1 MFVLD
6 RETGREEVPFPERVG
21 RYPLI
26 APIASGGLATVY
38 LGKLSGIAGFE
49 RKVAVKLLHPHLRAE
64 RELVQ
69 HLIAEAKL
77 AARIQHPNVVQ
88 VLDVGED
95 RQGIY
100 LVMEYV
106 EAETLGA
113 LLKAASQ
120 ADEPIPERVALRI
133 LCDALRGLHAAH
145 EATDA
150 DGQPLGLVHRD
161 FSPQNILV
169 GVDGTTRL
177 IDFGV
182 AKVAQSD
189 IHTRT
194 GTVKGKVGY
203 MSPEQARGKAVDRR
217 CDVWAAGVVI
227 WELFAGR
234 RLFKTADEVATML
247 RVISDPIPPLAE
259 VAPDSPLGARRA
271 TEAALCRDL
280 ELRSASA
287 AELERLLTESDDDLA
302 SAAEVAE
309 WVQCVAGERLLER
322 SRRITAISERRGA
335 APASEKPK
343 SGGLLLGLVALG
355 TLGIGVVAW
364 VALAPHTRNASAQLP
379 DQPRT
384 SASAAPV
391 ARTEAS
397 VVVVANQPMR
407 SLDVAGRLLE
417 FRAPTTRVQIPL
429 PRAGSVTLTASSSD
443 GRTTSYVSRG
453 DESEIQLRFGEAS
466 SATPKPAQPKPKPK
480 SGPAKLS
487 PSPYAQ

>member
-1 MFVLD
+1 MLFLD
-6 RETGREEVPFPERVG
+6 RETGHEEVPFPERVG

-38 LGKLSGIAGFE
+38 LGKLAGIAGFE
-49 RKVAVKLLHPHLRAE
+49 RDVAVKLLHPHLRAE
-64 RELVQ
+64 RELAQ

-77 AARIQHPNVVQ
+77 AARIQHPNVVP

-95 RQGIY
+95 SHGIY

-120 ADEPIPERVALRI
+120 ANERIPKRVALKI

-145 EATDA
+145 EATDS
-150 DGQPLGLVHRD
+150 DGKPLGLVHRD

-203 MSPEQARGKAVDRR
+203 MSPEQARGKPVDRR

-234 RLFKTADEVATML
+234 RLFKTADEVATMM

-259 VAPDSPLGARRA
+259 VAPDSPPGARRA

-280 ELRSASA
+280 DLRSASA
-287 AELERLLTESDDDLA
+287 LELERFLTEGDDDLA
-302 SAAEVAE
+302 SAAQVAE
-309 WVQCVAGERLLER
+309 WLKRIAGDSLLER
-322 SRRITAISERRGA
+322 SRRISAIRQRRVVE
-335 APASEKPK
+335 PPPTKPRLARVWLAV
-343 SGGLLLGLVALG
+343 S
-355 TLGIGVVAW
+355 TLAVVGIGVTAW
-364 VALAPHTRNASAQLP
+364 VAWPRNQPHVSNVRAPSLASFSAE
-379 DQPRT
+379 PRAGT
-384 SASAAPV
+384 D
-391 ARTEAS
+391 AS
-397 VVVVANQPMR
+397 VVVVANHPMR
-407 SLDVAGRLLE
+407 SLEVAGKLVE
-417 FRAPTTRVQIPL
+417 FREPTLRVQIPL
-429 PRAGSVTLTASSSD
+429 SRAGSVTLTASSSD

-453 DESEIQLRFGEAS
+453 DESEIQLRFGDVPS
-466 SATPKPAQPKPKPK
+466 PTPKPAQPKPKPK

-487 PSPYAQ
+487 PSPYAK

>member
-1 MFVLD
+1 MLVLD

-38 LGKLSGIAGFE
+38 LGKLAGIAGFE
-49 RKVAVKLLHPHLRAE
+49 RNVAVKLLHPHLRAE
-64 RELVQ
+64 RELAE

-77 AARIQHPNVVQ
+77 AARIQHPNVVP

-95 RQGIY
+95 SHGIY

-120 ADEPIPERVALRI
+120 ADEPIPERVALKI

-145 EATDA
+145 EATGA

-203 MSPEQARGKAVDRR
+203 MSPEQARGKPVDRR

-234 RLFKTADEVATML
+234 RLFKTADEVATMM

-259 VAPDSPLGARRA
+259 VAPDSPVGARRA

-280 ELRSASA
+280 DMRSATA
-287 AELERLLTESDDDLA
+287 EELERFLTQSGDALA
-302 SAAEVAE
+302 SAAEVAA
-309 WVQCVAGERLLER
+309 WVQRVAGDRLLER
-322 SRRITAISERRGA
+322 SRRITAISERRVA

-343 SGGLLLGLVALG
+343 SRALLFGLILLG
-355 TLGIGVVAW
+355 TLGIGALAW
-364 VALAPHTRNASAQLP
+364 LALAPHTPNASAQVP
-379 DQPRT
+379 EQPRP
-384 SASAAPV
+384 SASAEPA
-391 ARTEAS
+391 AKTEVS
-397 VVVVANQPMR
+397 VVVMANQPMR
-407 SLDVAGRLLE
+407 SLDVAGRRIE
-417 FRAPTTRVQIPL
+417 FREPTTRVQIPL
-429 PRAGSVTLTASSSD
+429 PRAGSVTLTASSGD

-453 DESEIQLRFGEAS
+453 DESEILLRFGEAPS
-466 SATPKPAQPKPKPK
+466 STPKPAQPKPKPK

-487 PSPYAQ
+487 PSPYAK